1 MDVNIQKLGTVLK
14 KRKTYLNQQYQPFG
28 SALKQKRK
36 LQKLTLIEACKN
48 ICSISY
54 FSKVENNQ
62 IIPSISKKMLLQ
74 ERFEIPDQFLNE
86 SMFQDEIELWI
97 DFMLHQDK
105 QIELQLKTISFEDNH
120 YGWMHRFLCEVHFED
135 KNPALKTLFDYF
147 DRYSDEAI
155 FVLLH
160 TYASLSYKLSYYQQ
174 AHDII
179 EILDMD
185 VYQNEKILLLYYDMI
200 TKTSFACHKTL
211 RFMEGAKQLESLS
224 IKFETFD
231 RIKQLRQML
240 VTYQSMYHQ
249 DTNYSHIDHS
259 YIAHVMYMKGMPID
273 ELLEL
278 PINEISIMIMFINNH
293 PLMDHY
299 IDQFN
304 QPHHIVV
311 RWIKTHQKKSKE
323 DMLSFLRNEMQH
335 EVMSKYGFET
345 LHFIYTQSSRYF
357 EQSNFYKEA
366 SQIYKR
372 AYTSL
377 TQIRIG

>member
-14 KRKTYLNQQYQPFG
+14 KRKTHLNQQYQPFG

-62 IIPSISKKMLLQ
+62 IIPSMSKKMLLQ

-86 SMFQDEIELWI
+86 TMFQNEIELWI
-97 DFMLHQDK
+97 DYMLYQNK
-105 QIELQLKTISFEDNH
+105 QIELQLKNISFEDNH
-120 YGWMHRFLCEVHFED
+120 YGWMHRFLCEVHFE
-135 KNPALKTLFDYF
+135 KKTPALKTLFDYF

-160 TYASLSYKLSYYQQ
+160 TYASLSYELKYYQQ

-179 EILDMD
+179 KILDMD
-185 VYQNEKILLLYYDMI
+185 VFQNEKIQLLYYDMI
-200 TKTSFACHKTL
+200 TNTSFACHKTL
-211 RFMEGAKQLESLS
+211 RFIESAKQLEALS

-231 RIKQLRQML
+231 RIKQLRQMI
-240 VTYQSMYHQ
+240 VTYHSMYHQ
-249 DTNYSHIDHS
+249 GTNYSDVDHS
-259 YIAHVMYMKGMPID
+259 YISHVMYMKGLPVD
-273 ELLEL
+273 EFLEL

-293 PLMDHY
+293 PLMNHY
-299 IDQFN
+299 IEQFN
-304 QPHHIVV
+304 QPQHIVI
-311 RWIKTHQKKSKE
+311 RWIKTYQKKSKE

-345 LHFIYTQSSRYF
+345 LHFIYSQSSHYF

-366 SQIYKR
+366 SQIYKK
-372 AYTSL
+372 AYMSL